1 MHSPTK
7 PKVITIARRGSS
19 GSPNKDSSTCSDRPA
34 RYAER
39 RPATPP
45 ETPQSAVG
53 LGIRSNA
60 SPTKLSSWKESTS
73 SRHDEMPL
81 TPPNSRLATPRAK
94 STVRRT
100 STLSG
105 KTLRVESSSQ
115 VLSTDSTDNDA
126 FLWVIAE
133 LEAAI
138 YNHPTA
144 RLYLDSPIIAH
155 IRSSSG
161 ADTKQRVTP
170 EHNHTGKPAAPHS
183 QYSIFRPLSSHP
195 VTSQDAPCYRGV
207 QYQSPKYA
215 KDQQNTLSACQSSA
229 TLSALRV
236 VFPQA
241 PGALLDSLQ
250 ATYLALN
257 YVSSIPVPAPLAC
270 HPSPASAGLAFS
282 AIPRKAL
289 ATLGIQAP
297 MSSPAASTSW
307 LRSMTPDVKEG
318 ESSPD
323 KHSIDKHKERLENL
337 QVSLR
342 ISVRGLLGEIQG
354 RRLGKRDESLV
365 RAVAEVVRCGEGVA
379 WMSRQ
384 ASTGL

>member
-19 GSPNKDSSTCSDRPA
+19 GSPNKDTCPEPPA

-53 LGIRSNA
+53 LEVRSSA
-60 SPTKLSSWKESTS
+60 SPTKPGSWKESTS
-73 SRHDEMPL
+73 SGRDQVPL

-100 STLSG
+100 STLSS
-105 KTLRVESSSQ
+105 KALRVESISQ

-126 FLWVIAE
+126 ILWVIAE

-161 ADTKQRVTP
+161 ADTRQRPTP
-170 EHNHTGKPAAPHS
+170 EHSHTGKSAVPHS
-183 QYSIFRPLSSHP
+183 RYSIFRPLSSHP
-195 VTSQDAPCYRGV
+195 VTSQDAACYRGV

-215 KDQQNTLSACQSSA
+215 KDHQNALSAYQGSA

-257 YVSSIPVPAPLAC
+257 YVSSIPITASSPC
-270 HPSPASAGLAFS
+270 HPSPASSGLSFS

-297 MSSPAASTSW
+297 MSSPAPSTSW
-307 LRSMTPDVKEG
+307 LRSETPDVKEG
-318 ESSPD
+318 ESSTD
-323 KHSIDKHKERLENL
+323 NNRIDKHKERLGNL

-342 ISVRGLLGEIQG
+342 ISVRGLLGEIEG

-379 WMSRQ
+379 GMSRQ